1 MEKINLEL
9 CELNDYL
16 SVDADDRFDDSCD
29 GEFGYRVF
37 YSVPKSEIDR
47 LGVFNDLIDELEE
60 GETYCGELEFSVDEN
75 GEQYG
80 EVLLWFSI
88 EEPDGGTTNEDFVD
102 YSRYD
107 ITPLIDDFNNQKK
120 K

>member
-9 CELNDYL
+9 CELCDYL
-16 SVDADDRFDDSCD
+16 SVNEDDCFDDSCN

-47 LGVFNDLIDELEE
+47 LGVFTNLIEELEE
-60 GETYCGELEFSVDEN
+60 GEQYCGELEFSVDEN

-88 EEPDGGTTNEDFVD
+88 EECDGGTTNEDFID
-102 YSRYD
+102 YSSYD
-107 ITPLIDDFNNQKK
+107 VTSLVNDFNNQKGV
-120 K
+120 